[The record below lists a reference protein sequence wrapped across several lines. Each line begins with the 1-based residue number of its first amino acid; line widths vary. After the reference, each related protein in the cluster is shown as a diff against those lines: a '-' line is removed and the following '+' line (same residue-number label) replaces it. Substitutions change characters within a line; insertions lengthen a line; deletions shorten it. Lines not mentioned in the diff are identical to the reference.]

1 MVHCTQYPKELP
13 TLVGKNVVVN
23 AGAILHGCVLEDG
36 SLVGEGAQ
44 VMDGAKVGKGAMVAP
59 GAFVGIGKSVPA
71 GQLWAGV
78 PARYVRDVSEAETSK
93 IAAAALE
100 NATLAA
106 EHAQENAKTWQV
118 GYLCTSH
125 LRKLLLSCAV
135 TTVTHRGCCADRCR
149 ACTGGGGGAVRAR
162 ATGGPQRAVLPQ
174 AQPGGTRGTALSVC
188 LAYSFLFAI

>member
-1 MVHCTQYPKELP
+1 LVNLCDLSCILGDESYITIGEGTTIGDRVMVHCTQYPKELP

-93 IAAAALE
+93 IAAAAFE

-125 LRKLLLSCAV
+125 LRSC
-135 TTVTHRGCCADRCR
+135 CCP
-149 ACTGGGGGAVRAR
+149 V
-162 ATGGPQRAVLPQ
+162 P
-174 AQPGGTRGTALSVC
+174 
-188 LAYSFLFAI
+188 